1 MPIGRP
7 IETIFDAS
15 SLFARMRAQEQISK
29 EFRLMWA
36 ALVASLVWVASGLY
50 LILR

>member
-1 MPIGRP
+1 LKR
-7 IETIFDAS
+7 
-15 SLFARMRAQEQISK
+15 SLVSRHYFLKMRAQEQISK